1 MTCCNNKRAAWSRE
15 QWASSVGA
23 PVVEHNT
30 RVFRY
35 VGPGKLS
42 VKGSASGR
50 RYVFE
55 RTGTE
60 LEVAFEDSP
69 ALMSERYLRLKLVP

>member
-1 MTCCNNKRAAWSRE
+1 MTCCDNKRAAWSRE
-15 QWASSVGA
+15 QWASSVSA
-23 PVVEHNT
+23 RAAEHKT

-42 VKGSASGR
+42 LTGSASGR

-55 RTGTE
+55 RTGAE
-60 LEVAFEDSP
+60 LEVAFEDSV
-69 ALMSERYLRLKLVP
+69 ALMSERYLRVKFAP